1 MSSIAMLIVNP
12 SSGKEKGK
20 KYLKFAEETLLK
32 RFDRVDVRLT
42 EKGGDAT
49 IFARDAAKKHY
60 DACIAMGG
68 DGTLNETINGLANQ
82 EHRPV
87 FGLIPLGTVN
97 DLARALKIPKQPKQ
111 AIKML
116 AHAAESDLDIGKIN
130 GHYFMNVVAIGSIPE
145 AVDRVSVKQKT
156 QLGAMAYFIEAAKAY
171 ARKEKYHFHIESAEQ
186 AYAVES
192 ELIIVSLT
200 NSVGGFEKLAPE
212 AEVNDG
218 LFHVFVVSDSSLIE
232 RTKLLPQLFSG
243 QVSQNG
249 GLIAFQTSKVSIA
262 SDDAILKSN
271 VDGDPD
277 DHLPLH
283 LEVLPSHLKVF
294 VPENKSNK

>member
-1 MSSIAMLIVNP
+1 MTSTAMLIVNP

-20 KYLKFAEETLLK
+20 KYLKLAEDTLLK
-32 RFDRVDVRLT
+32 RFDRVDIRLT
-42 EKGGDAT
+42 EKAGDAT
-49 IFARDAAKKHY
+49 TFAKDSAMKGY

-68 DGTLNETINGLANQ
+68 DGTLNETINGLAEQ
-82 EHRPV
+82 KHRPT
-87 FGLIPLGTVN
+87 FGLVPLGTVN
-97 DLARALKIPKQPKQ
+97 DLARALKISKKPKQ

-116 AHAAESDLDIGKIN
+116 ATAKETPLDIGRIN
-130 GHYFMNVVAIGSIPE
+130 SHYFMNVVAIGSIPE

-156 QLGAMAYFIEAAKAY
+156 QLGAMAYFIEGAKAY
-171 ARKEKYHFHIESAEQ
+171 ARKEKFNFEVKTTDEVHN
-186 AYAVES
+186 VES

-218 LFHVFVVSDSSLIE
+218 LFHVFIVTDSSVIE

-249 GLIAFQTSKVSIA
+249 GLIAFKSNKVFISSKES
-262 SDDAILKSN
+262 ILKSN

-277 DHLPLH
+277 DYLPLE
-283 LEVLPSHLKVF
+283 LEVLPSHLNVF
-294 VPENKSNK
+294 TPVDA